1 MADRRQPW
9 RSALGRS
16 DRHRRTREGCRRR
29 HGDPGVPR
37 RARRDAHAQ
46 VRAGRRQHDRT
57 GPRVGEDPRADSDSP
72 GIIGDMTVAT
82 DLVSEIQALKA
93 KRHAAILAHN
103 YQIPPIQDL
112 ADVVADS
119 LQMARRATEL
129 DAPLLVICG
138 VHFMAETAAI
148 ANPGKRV
155 LIPDPDAGCSLAA
168 TIQAADVRAW
178 RTEHPDGLV
187 VAYVNTSADVKAEAD
202 YCCTSGNAVAVIRA
216 LPPDVPVLFLPDVFL
231 GNYLRTVTGRQLD
244 VWMGECHVHAGL
256 TREALE
262 QRRVE
267 YPDAEFLVHPECG
280 CVTSAMYYAET
291 EGDVAGGRTQ
301 IVSTEQMMR
310 RARVSPARRFVVATE
325 TGVLHRLRRENP
337 GKEFVAARE
346 GAECRYMKQIT
357 LENLRDSLRDLQ
369 YEVTVAPEIA
379 VRARR
384 AIDRMLAIG

>member
-1 MADRRQPW
+1 MGASTITSPTRDLLAEIDELRITRR
-9 RSALGRS
+9 
-16 DRHRRTREGCRRR
+16 
-29 HGDPGVPR
+29 
-37 RARRDAHAQ
+37 
-46 VRAGRRQHDRT
+46 
-57 GPRVGEDPRADSDSP
+57 
-72 GIIGDMTVAT
+72 
-82 DLVSEIQALKA
+82 
-93 KRHAAILAHN
+93 AAILAHN
-103 YQIPPIQDL
+103 YQRPEIQDL

-129 DAPLLVICG
+129 DAPILVICG

-148 ANPGKRV
+148 ANPDKRI
-155 LIPDPDAGCSLAA
+155 LIPDRTAGCSLAA

-178 RTEHPDGLV
+178 RTARPDGVV
-187 VAYVNTSADVKAEAD
+187 VAYVNTAADVKAEAD

-231 GNYLRTVTGRQLD
+231 GNYLRKVTGRQLD

-256 TREALE
+256 TREMLE